1 MLFRSAMKINSMIHR
16 IVEFDR
22 IDTNYNSSLILSAVD
37 IVELIGSAF
46 EFAKEKNEGNK
57 NQVWEFRSDCDS
69 VIMNADVLKI
79 ESIINI
85 LLSNASKFGFENG
98 KISLSIVKTDSVCII
113 EITDSG
119 IGIPQKDQPYV
130 TQRFF
135 QASNNKDKKEGT
147 GIGLYLA
154 KMYTEL
160 HNGVLSI
167 SSVEGEG
174 TSVIVSLPLAEID
187 QKDAENKNPEYM
199 MLQAM
204 QLMAQNDIRKKKQR
218 INNLLPTGDDIKPM
232 ISADEEFL
240 ANVTSVIEDHIDDF
254 ELNVTSLC
262 EHLDINN
269 KQLYRKVKQ
278 LTGVSPVEY
287 IKIIRMKKAA
297 MLLKQNKFTV
307 SEIVYM
313 VGFSNAS
320 YFSKCFQ
327 NEFGQTTKSYVESVL
342 SEKFYIL
349 SDRFLCRM
357 GSKLLLFSVHNLK
370 TNAFMLEKFGHI
382 ILVLLDRKSVV

>member
-1 MLFRSAMKINSMIHR
+1 
-16 IVEFDR
+16 
-22 IDTNYNSSLILSAVD
+22 
-37 IVELIGSAF
+37 
-46 EFAKEKNEGNK
+46 
-57 NQVWEFRSDCDS
+57 
-69 VIMNADVLKI
+69 
-79 ESIINI
+79 
-85 LLSNASKFGFENG
+85 
-98 KISLSIVKTDSVCII
+98 
-113 EITDSG
+113 
-119 IGIPQKDQPYV
+119 
-130 TQRFF
+130 
-135 QASNNKDKKEGT
+135 
-147 GIGLYLA
+147 
-154 KMYTEL
+154 MYTEL
-160 HNGVLSI
+160 HKCVLSI

-174 TSVIVSLPLAEID
+174 ISVIVSLPLAEID

-327 NEFGQTTKSYVESVL
+327 NEFGQTPKSYVESVL
-342 SEKFYIL
+342 S
-349 SDRFLCRM
+349 
-357 GSKLLLFSVHNLK
+357 
-370 TNAFMLEKFGHI
+370 
-382 ILVLLDRKSVV
+382 